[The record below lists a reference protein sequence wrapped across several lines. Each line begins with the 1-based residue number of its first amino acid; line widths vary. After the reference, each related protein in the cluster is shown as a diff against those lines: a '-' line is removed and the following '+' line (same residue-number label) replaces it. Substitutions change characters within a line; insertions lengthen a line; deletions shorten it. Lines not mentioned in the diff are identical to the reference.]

1 MLKVVDNW
9 LGDEDLVRFLDRQF
23 TYKTPHNYIEYA
35 DSTNAP
41 PSIFGKKHNQ
51 ETNSQ
56 IFYSH
61 DFNPH
66 EPLIKFLVIKAIE
79 TVEDQLG
86 ISDLDCV
93 RCHLSIQHSTQDVE
107 WHSDGSEIT
116 CVYTASTPGG
126 GTFDFVISDQIQKI
140 DFVKNK
146 LIIFDGVQKHMA
158 KAPESNRPRV
168 LLVMKLTKSKSLK
181 I

>member
-23 TYKTPHNYIEYA
+23 TYKTPHHYIEYA

-51 ETNSQ
+51 ETASQ

-61 DFNPH
+61 DFNPQ

-86 ISDLDCV
+86 IADLDCV
-93 RCHLSIQHSTQDVE
+93 RCHLSIQHPRQDVE
-107 WHSDGSEIT
+107 WHSDGS
-116 CVYTASTPGG
+116 
-126 GTFDFVISDQIQKI
+126 
-140 DFVKNK
+140 
-146 LIIFDGVQKHMA
+146 
-158 KAPESNRPRV
+158 
-168 LLVMKLTKSKSLK
+168 
-181 I
+181 